1 MFSPKKYSICE
12 VMNVLTRWEE
22 SCHNVYGDPI
32 TTMYTLSILK
42 LCPKVGG
49 GGEAA

>member
-1 MFSPKKYSICE
+1 
-12 VMNVLTRWEE
+12 MNVLTRWEE

-49 GGEAA
+49 GGEAAWNKARI